1 MEVISV
7 GVKEAAKLCGI
18 AQNTLYDFIKND
30 ATFPAFAIGQRG
42 GVYIIPVEELRRWI
56 NEKGRRRDGLRKQ
69 ASKVVELL
77 ELAREERKSKKKG
90 A

>member
-1 MEVISV
+1 MEKIAV
-7 GVKEAAKLCGI
+7 GAEEAAKLCSIGL
-18 AQNTLYDFIKND
+18 NTLYDIIKND
-30 ATFPAFAIGQRG
+30 QEFPVTAIGQRRG
-42 GVYIIPVEELRRWI
+42 SYVISVDELRLWI
-56 NEKGRRRDGLRKQ
+56 NKKCRRRDGLRKQ